1 MIIANPIYDAV
12 FKYLLEDTNIA
23 RFILSTIIGEEIID
37 IEVKPQEH
45 AIFSD
50 FYLVKVFRVDF
61 KATVQTKEGES
72 KKILIELQKGKQL
85 VDIMR
90 FRRYLGENY
99 QREDEIK
106 NEKGEIEKRA
116 LPIITIYILGF
127 TLENLPIPV
136 IKSGRLYINV
146 DTQEVLTAK
155 NEFIEAV
162 THDCYVI
169 QIPHLSL
176 GLQTK
181 LQKVLAVFNQ
191 KYILSRDDKRI
202 LNIPNELTDDEIIK
216 QILDRLAKAAMNE
229 DVRKQIEAEEEI
241 ENAIERTLRERDR
254 IIEAKDKEIEN
265 KDKEIENKD
274 KEIENKGK
282 EIENKDKEIENK
294 DKEIENK
301 DKEIEQLR
309 RLLEE
314 ERKKQN

>member
-254 IIEAKDKEIEN
+254 IIEAKDKEIE
-265 KDKEIENKD
+265 
-274 KEIENKGK
+274 
-282 EIENKDKEIENK
+282 
-294 DKEIENK
+294 
-301 DKEIEQLR
+301 
-309 RLLEE
+309 
-314 ERKKQN
+314 